1 MTPIPFP
8 EANKIFKAPAGFDEA
23 QVAAIPAYL
32 GETRT
37 GSCDGERCVVVAWK
51 PDERELAAIAAG
63 APIFLTCLG
72 GLPPHFLTTNFT
84 EATNPA

>member
-1 MTPIPFP
+1 MISISFP
-8 EANKIFKAPAGFDEA
+8 EVNKIFKAPAGLDES
-23 QVAAIPAYL
+23 QVAAIPAFL

-37 GSCDGERCVVVAWK
+37 GSCDGERMVVVAWK
-51 PDERELAAIAAG
+51 PDDRELAAIAAG

-72 GLPPHFLTTNFT
+72 GLPPHFLTTNFA